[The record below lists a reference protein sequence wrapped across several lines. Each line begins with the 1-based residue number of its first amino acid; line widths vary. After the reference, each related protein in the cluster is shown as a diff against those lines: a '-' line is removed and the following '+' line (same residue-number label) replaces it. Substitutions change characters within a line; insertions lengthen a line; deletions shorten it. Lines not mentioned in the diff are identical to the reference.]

1 MEEHDFYIALNI
13 KTADGFESY
22 GKFFLGNNRGA
33 AENIFAKLNGSKKV
47 NSKSIL
53 TLELVETNRN
63 LPVNIQV
70 ISCTLDELTKNTKII
85 TKEMFKLLNL
95 NEI

>member
-1 MEEHDFYIALNI
+1 MGEHDFYIALSI
-13 KTADGFESY
+13 KTAGGFESY

-33 AENIFAKLNGSKKV
+33 AENIFAKLIGSQKV
-47 NSKSIL
+47 TSKSIL
-53 TLELVETNRN
+53 TLELVETRRN
-63 LPVNIQV
+63 LPLDIQV
-70 ISCTLDELTKNTKII
+70 ISCTLEELTKNIRVI